1 MTRIEIQK
9 TMLVDGKEVH
19 VSERASVADAAH
31 SARGEMKA
39 LTDKLGWRIDW
50 QFHILVAEGNHA
62 LESKLE
68 VF

>member
-1 MTRIEIQK
+1 MVKIAAQK
-9 TMLVDGKEVH
+9 TMLVGGKEVH

-50 QFHILVAEGNHA
+50 QFHISDA
-62 LESKLE
+62 
-68 VF
+68 

>member
-1 MTRIEIQK
+1 MERIVTQK
-9 TMLVDGKEVH
+9 TMFVGGKEVH

-50 QFHILVAEGNHA
+50 QFHILVAEENHA